1 MDRMTSGGRRGVS
14 KYSYGKM
21 TEMPAWKPLQR
32 SSYNSRSASQMVRS
46 TSNPRKQGSKNPVVA
61 KVANIRNQLIESSRK
76 YKLERTSKSNIK
88 QLSGTFDELAIQDER
103 QQREKEK
110 EEQYK
115 RAKSEANQY
124 LRRTRG
130 DQRND

>member
-21 TEMPAWKPLQR
+21 TEIPAWKPLQR

-115 RAKSEANQY
+115 RAKSEANKY